1 MEIAEF
7 VSWTAAYFQ
16 SEDARD
22 RFLSVVV
29 TQQMSEIEVKAMPE
43 NSRGARVRWRPGH
56 FLDLNDVAYAYGG
69 RIIVPATQRSRSGF
83 LT

>member
-16 SEDARD
+16 SEEARD

-29 TQQMSEIEVKAMPE
+29 TQQMSQIEVKPMPD
-43 NSRGARVRWRPGH
+43 NRRGARVRWCPGH
-56 FLDLNDVAYAYGG
+56 FLDLNDVAYAFGG
-69 RIIVPATQRSRSGF
+69 RIVVPATRRSRSGF
-83 LT
+83 NT